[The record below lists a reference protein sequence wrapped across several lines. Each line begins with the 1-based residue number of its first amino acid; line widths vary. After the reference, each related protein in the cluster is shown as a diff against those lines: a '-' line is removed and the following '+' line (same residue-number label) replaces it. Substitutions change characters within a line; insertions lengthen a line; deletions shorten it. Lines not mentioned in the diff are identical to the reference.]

1 MIPVRALLFLLL
13 ALSTLL
19 GPAVPSA
26 QDAAKEPAKLSPT
39 LESAR
44 ARWERFTPAEKERA
58 RARYE
63 RFLAMSEEER
73 EQLVESA
80 RRLRERADRVSSQL
94 AEKESEKLAAM
105 DPEKRHALV
114 REIVADESRAVGA
127 RIRGQFPEEV
137 LKRLENARPEDRAR
151 YFRQFRIR
159 QRDRIARYAIGEL
172 GKRLQLEPEE
182 IARMQALPGE
192 QRCEAVLDLRKRLET
207 QEVHASGLPPGIT
220 REQWDGWLALP
231 PEEFFEVFQRYRESR
246 IFARA
251 KQESAR
257 DSTQALHALYEA
269 SRPHPEQILDL
280 ADLPP
285 AERHAKVVAER
296 RRRCIQA
303 LRDGRLLPQAELD
316 ALDGKSD
323 AEVFGTVHRVLWQS
337 AKPGWLRR
345 WSGQNPR

>member
-1 MIPVRALLFLLL
+1 VIPVRTLLVLLL

-19 GPAVPSA
+19 GPAAPRA
-26 QDAAKEPAKLSPT
+26 QETGKEPAKTSPT

-94 AEKESEKLAAM
+94 AEKEGDKLAKM

-114 REIVADESRAVGA
+114 RELVADESRAVGA
-127 RIRGQFPEEV
+127 RIRGQFPEDW
-137 LKRLENARPEDRAR
+137 LKRLENAKPQDRAR
-151 YFRQFRIR
+151 FFRQFRIK
-159 QRDRIARYAIGEL
+159 QRDRVARYAIGEL
-172 GKRLQLEPEE
+172 GKRLELAPEE
-182 IARMQALPGE
+182 IARMQELPGE
-192 QRCEAVLDLRKRLET
+192 DRCEAALDLRKRLEA

-220 REQWDGWLALP
+220 QTQWDAWLALP

-251 KQESAR
+251 KQGPAR
-257 DSTQALHALYEA
+257 ESTQALHALYEA
-269 SRPHPEQILDL
+269 SRPHPEQVL
-280 ADLPP
+280 ALSDLPP

-337 AKPGWLRR
+337 AKPAWLRR